1 MEEIVSFSPSYWHWL
16 ILGVALMAAEAVVPG
31 VYLLWIGLAALLS
44 GGVAYVLPDLGW
56 QIHALFFAVMSIV
69 AALVGHRLYAC
80 GIAGDTP
87 VLNRRGSE
95 FIGQVHVLKTPIS
108 DGGGRLHVADSSWR
122 VIGPDLPAGTPVRV
136 VAVKG
141 VSLVVEKVDP
151 GNVAEGDGKTGQP

>member
-1 MEEIVSFSPSYWHWL
+1 MEEIVLFPLSYWHWL

-31 VYLLWIGLAALLS
+31 VYLLWIGLAGLLT
-44 GGVAYVLPDLGW
+44 GGVAYFLPDLGW
-56 QIHALFFAVMSIV
+56 QLHALFFAVMAIV
-69 AALVGHRLYAC
+69 AALAGHRLYAC
-80 GIAGDTP
+80 GVAGDTP

-108 DGGGRLHVADSSWR
+108 DGGGRLDVADGSWR

-141 VSLVVEKVDP
+141 VSLVVEKAVPDAA
-151 GNVAEGDGKTGQP
+151 AEKDRTDGQS